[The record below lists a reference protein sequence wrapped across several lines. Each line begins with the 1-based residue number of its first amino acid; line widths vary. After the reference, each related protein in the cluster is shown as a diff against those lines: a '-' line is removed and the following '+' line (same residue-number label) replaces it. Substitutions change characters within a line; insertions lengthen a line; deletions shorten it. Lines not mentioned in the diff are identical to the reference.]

1 MASILMIWRL
11 ELGNANYSSI
21 IPGAHGFKTSGQNP
35 SNPKLNNLALGK
47 VRQNTVKRAPSG
59 ANKLP
64 RAPSGFQIPHKSLK
78 KQGVY
83 AGATGFSGSGSGN
96 PEADSNLNNPHS
108 KSQDQC

>member
-1 MASILMIWRL
+1 MIWRL

-21 IPGAHGFKTSGQNP
+21 IP
-35 SNPKLNNLALGK
+35 
-47 VRQNTVKRAPSG
+47 
-59 ANKLP
+59 

-78 KQGVY
+78 KQRFY

-96 PEADSNLNNPHS
+96 AEADSNLNNPHS